1 MEKPMSDILGNET
14 TKNKKVES
22 KPAPKVEIKKA
33 KTDGIKIGDIV
44 HFITVENDTPIR
56 HPAMVMAIKNE
67 KSLILNVFQRG
78 HIVYFAAVPH
88 SETEEAGFWVY
99 AK

>member
-1 MEKPMSDILGNET
+1 MNNDILGNEV
-14 TKNKKVES
+14 KNKKT
-22 KPAPKVEIKKA
+22 APKVETKKA

-44 HFITVENDTPIR
+44 HFITVDNDTPIR

-67 KSLILNVFQRG
+67 ESLILNVFQRG
-78 HIVYFAAVPH
+78 HMVYFAAVPH